1 MKYKSKRIINIL
13 LIVCILMTN
22 FIGSVFAAKHIFS
35 DSIGHWAEETI
46 NILTERGVIQGYPD
60 GLSHPDNIITRGE
73 FSALLARTMELD
85 AKDSG
90 SVEPAFEDIIG
101 HFAQKDIEALVYEG
115 IIMIED
121 YGKFYVPNKPISR
134 MEIIKMLVRATVK
147 ENHDPDCTRDTEFI
161 DEENLTKDEAG
172 YICLGKQYNI
182 ISGYPDRSIRPD
194 GESTRAEAFT
204 MLIRQEKAKEKI
216 EADKADDKNKQEE
229 PIDKDSNIE
238 NSSSS
243 GGSSNYVPAPKYSFE
258 LPPTA
263 YVDEE
268 IEIVPM
274 SSNVKSLKWEISK
287 DDIPIDFLSAIDGEL
302 KADGGT
308 IKIKSVGSYTFT
320 AIAANSRGKEIKHEE
335 NIDIYPVV
343 SAEFKLPETAHTD
356 TTIEVDLEVEN
367 LGDSHVAWTVQRD
380 GKEIELDTNIK
391 GELTNTGGLIMF
403 NNIGEY
409 ELTAI
414 VTNEL
419 GKETIVSDVIK
430 IYPVGEIKLELDK
443 ITHTDKN
450 ITLKTETSLVL
461 PPSNIIRFFNLKLN
475 VSDLSWE
482 TQNKEKVIICN
493 NNKNSYYRDPI
504 GGTVFIRKDY
514 FDKFLEGNTV
524 KYFAFTERFIPDTG
538 YADETSL
545 HFEIVNGKIEKEIKN
560 NSVYG
565 GWNNGDNPLCSACPH
580 TNIVDDAVDN
590 SSISNIEWLENL
602 LKDY

>member
-302 KADGGT
+302 EADGGT

>member
-194 GESTRAEAFT
+194 GKSTRAEAFT